1 MEWLNVLSGSETAAQ
16 LLLSVLLFPILG
28 CLGVWLISLHGQS
41 IPGNSW
47 RNWRDVVIWTSCG
60 LTLAG
65 LIGLQPFFGTE
76 ILLPGMGG
84 PGYRF
89 GIDGLRFT
97 LAVLAALLW
106 LLSSLFSRWY
116 LSQSGH
122 KMRYY
127 CFFLLG
133 ESGILTVLLSA
144 DLYTMLTG
152 FVLLNLSSWV
162 LIGHRETGPARHA
175 ARRALFGLICGSLS
189 ALLGVFLL
197 TSLLGTV
204 RFSALQVLGPACPNR
219 LLLYLAGGLMLGGIS
234 ASCSFIPWPR
244 RTPGSTA
251 APGPAAALLA
261 GAVTVAWLFSAM
273 VLSGLLFWWDG
284 PWGLFLCGLG
294 TALLVLAAIG
304 ALLSK
309 NVKQT
314 LSWLAVSQSGP
325 ILLALGLNCLS
336 TSQNQIPAAA
346 VVLQSLHHGLCQLLL
361 FLCAGTVCMHQS
373 DLALGKVCGFGR
385 GKPVLF
391 VSLALGGASLC
402 GMPLFFGSVT
412 QTLLQTALR
421 QYMERLP
428 LHGTGWWVFACI
440 AGLVILSCGV
450 AFAAV
455 LKLLVCLFA
464 RPNADP
470 VLQEHYNTL
479 SGRWLSPLVRVL
491 LPLLGAV
498 LLLAG
503 VAAPLCLQPIAAAC
517 AGFFSTA
524 ASVPLSAYRWQM
536 FALGGLHLA
545 IGAVV
550 YLVFWHRRLYRLAQP
565 QADPAA

>member
-1 MEWLNVLSGSETAAQ
+1 MEWLNVLSGSATAAQ
-16 LLLSVLLFPILG
+16 ILLSVLLFPIVG
-28 CLGVWLISLHGQS
+28 CICVWLISLHGQS

-47 RNWRDVVIWTSCG
+47 RNWRDVAIWTSCG

-65 LIGLQPFFGTE
+65 LIGLQPFWGTE

-152 FVLLNLSSWV
+152 FVLLNLCSWV
-162 LIGHRETGPARHA
+162 LIGHRETAPARSA
-175 ARRALFGLICGSLS
+175 ARRALFGLVAGSLA

-204 RFSALQVLGPACPNR
+204 RFSALQVLGPACDHR
-219 LLLYLAGGLMLGGIS
+219 LLLYLAGALMLGGIS
-234 ASCSFIPWPR
+234 LSCSFIPWPR

-273 VLSGLLFWWDG
+273 VLSGLLFWWDSL
-284 PWGLFLCGLG
+284 WGLFLCGLG
-294 TALLVLAAIG
+294 TALLVFAAVG
-304 ALLSK
+304 ALMSK
-309 NVKQT
+309 NLKQT
-314 LSWLAVSQSGP
+314 LSWLAVSQTGP
-325 ILLALGLNCLS
+325 ILLALGLNCLAA
-336 TSQNQIPAAA
+336 SQNQVPAATII
-346 VVLQSLHHGLCQLLL
+346 LQALHHGLCQLLL

-373 DLALGKVCGFGR
+373 DLSLAKVCGFGR
-385 GKPVLF
+385 GKKVLF
-391 VSLALGGASLC
+391 LALSLGGASLC
-402 GMPLFFGSVT
+402 GIPLFFGSVT

-421 QYMERLP
+421 QHMAALP
-428 LHGTGWWVFACI
+428 LHGRGWWAFAGI
-440 AGLVILSCGV
+440 SVLVILSCGV

-455 LKLLVCLFA
+455 LKLLVCLYA
-464 RPNADP
+464 RPNASA

-479 SGRWLSPLVRVL
+479 SGRWLSPMVRVL
-491 LPLLGAV
+491 LPLLGVV
-498 LLLAG
+498 LLVAG
-503 VAAPLCLQPIAAAC
+503 VAAPVVLQPIVSAC

-524 ASVPLSAYRWQM
+524 ASAPVTVFRWQV
-536 FALGGLHLA
+536 FALGGMHLV
-545 IGAVV
+545 IGGVL
-550 YLVFWHRRLYRLAQP
+550 YLIFWHKRLAKLAQP
-565 QADPAA
+565 APDAE